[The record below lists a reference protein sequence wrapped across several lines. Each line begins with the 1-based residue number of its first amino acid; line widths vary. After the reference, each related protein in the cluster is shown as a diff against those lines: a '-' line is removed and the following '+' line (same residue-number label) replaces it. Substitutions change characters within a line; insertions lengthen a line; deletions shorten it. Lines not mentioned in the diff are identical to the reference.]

1 MDEKQRTK
9 ILGLGLGA
17 VVAVYSLRSTVDGMV
32 MKPIRDLQKKLVS
45 AEAESES
52 LQRQN
57 IQLQVAQRNLDDWKS
72 ISLPQDVDDA
82 QRLYREWV
90 FEVTRQC
97 GFSGSSFEVTP
108 GSRNSQKE
116 YRTVSVEVKKAET
129 DLQGLTRFLY
139 LFDQANM
146 LHRISAMKIDSSGA
160 QGNPSLLVSL
170 TAEGMSVDGGD
181 QKMELLPRSLL
192 LTKITEAATETKVA
206 PNELFPT
213 WTPFEPF
220 LIRVDRELLL
230 VEAVSETGWKVQ
242 RGAVG
247 TKPAV
252 HDENAIVELLPVAWD
267 RKEKTLATYAEF
279 LSGSPFVIPS
289 PPKTWNPRLAGVSD
303 KTIKPGEEVKFT
315 ARAESLNPE
324 LGEPQFAL
332 IDAVEGMTIDP
343 KSGEFQWTPAAA
355 VASGAYSATVQLT
368 QSSNPAVK
376 LDSKVTIT
384 IKSANAAPSLTLPES
399 AIVII
404 GREFTAT
411 ATATDDGPAESLKY
425 SLGSGSPEGLTVDS
439 ASGHVKWTPPRT
451 FVPGKYDV
459 EVLVTDAGEE
469 PKAASRKI
477 SLDVQD
483 DNAALTLLSAAVS
496 KDGVWSAWFRNK
508 GTGKTDRL
516 KLGEKLTVS
525 EINAEIVSVA
535 NRFITMKDAEGIWK
549 LSLGDS
555 VRDRKLIE
563 PAPKVES
570 PAEVPTDKPAETSAV
585 EPVTE
590 RPKEQPETAAA
601 KIGTMPTDSETGPA
615 EKPAEAETA
624 TEEAA
629 AGSLQVPPSM

>member
-1 MDEKQRTK
+1 MDEKQRIK

-32 MKPIRDLQKKLVS
+32 MKPIRDLQKKFAS
-45 AEAESES
+45 AEMESES
-52 LQRQN
+52 LQLQK

-72 ISLPQDVDDA
+72 TSLPQDVDDA

-90 FEVTRQC
+90 FELTRQC
-97 GFSGSSFEVTP
+97 GFSGPGFEVTP

-116 YRTVSVEVKKAET
+116 YHTVSVEVKKAET

-146 LHRISAMKIDSSGA
+146 LHRISAMKIDSTGA
-160 QGNPSLLVSL
+160 QGNPRLLVSM

-181 QKMELLPRSLL
+181 EKMELLPRSSLM
-192 LTKITEAATETKVA
+192 TRITETATETKVA
-206 PNELFPT
+206 PNELFPI
-213 WTPFEPF
+213 WDPFEPF

-230 VEAVSETGWKVQ
+230 VESVSESGWKVQ

-247 TKPAV
+247 TKPAA
-252 HDENAIVELLPVAWD
+252 HDANAIVELLPVAWD
-267 RKEKTLATYAEF
+267 RKDKTLAAYAPL

-289 PPKTWNPRLAGVSD
+289 PPKTWNPRLSGVVD
-303 KTIKPGEEVKFT
+303 KTIKPGEEIKFT

-324 LGEPQFAL
+324 LGEPQFAVR
-332 IDAVEGMTIDP
+332 DAAEGMTIDP
-343 KSGEFQWTPAAA
+343 KTGEFLWTPPKELAP
-355 VASGAYSATVQLT
+355 GKYSATVQLT
-368 QSSNPAVK
+368 QSGNPDVK
-376 LDSKVTIT
+376 LDSKMTIT
-384 IKSANAAPSLTLPES
+384 IKTDNTAPVLTLPES
-399 AIVII
+399 TIVII

-411 ATATDDGPAESLKY
+411 ATATDDGPVEALKF
-425 SLGSGSPEGLTVDS
+425 SLGTGSPEGLTVDA
-439 ASGHVKWTPPRT
+439 ASGQLTWTPPRT

-459 EVLVTDAGEE
+459 EVLVTDSGEE
-469 PKAASRKI
+469 PKSASRKI

-516 KLGEKLTVS
+516 KVGEKLHVS
-525 EINAEIVSVA
+525 EINAEVASVT
-535 NRFITMKDAEGIWK
+535 NRFITLKDAEGIWK

-563 PAPKVES
+563 PVLKSED
-570 PAEVPTDKPAETSAV
+570 PAAVPTET
-585 EPVTE
+585 
-590 RPKEQPETAAA
+590 
-601 KIGTMPTDSETGPA
+601 
-615 EKPAEAETA
+615 PAEASAGKPMPEDPKTPETTA
-624 TEEAA
+624 AESEAIPAASENPPTAKQTDTEKASEKAA
-629 AGSLQVPPSM
+629 AETLDVPSST

>member
-1 MDEKQRTK
+1 MDEKQRIK

-32 MKPIRDLQKKLVS
+32 MKPIRDLQKKLAS
-45 AEAESES
+45 AEVESES
-52 LQRQN
+52 LQRQK

-90 FEVTRQC
+90 FELTRQC

-116 YRTVSVEVKKAET
+116 YHTVSVEVKKAET

-146 LHRISAMKIDSSGA
+146 LHRISAMKIDSTGA
-160 QGNPSLLVSL
+160 QGNPRLMVSM
-170 TAEGMSVDGGD
+170 TAEGMSVEGGD
-181 QKMELLPRSLL
+181 QKMELLPRSALM
-192 LTKITEAATETKVA
+192 TKITETATETKVA
-206 PNELFPT
+206 ANELFPT
-213 WTPFEPF
+213 WDPFEPF

-230 VEAVSETGWKVQ
+230 VEAVSESGWKVQ

-247 TKPAV
+247 TKPAA
-252 HDENAIVELLPVAWD
+252 HEENAIVELLPVAWD
-267 RKEKTLATYAEF
+267 RKETTLAAYAPL
-279 LSGSPFVIPS
+279 LSASPFVIPS
-289 PPKTWNPRLAGVSD
+289 PPKTWNPRLAGVTD

-332 IDAVEGMTIDP
+332 TDAAEGMTIDS
-343 KSGEFQWTPAAA
+343 KTGEFLWTPQQELAAG
-355 VASGAYSATVQLT
+355 SYSATVQLT
-368 QSSNPAVK
+368 QNGNPNVK
-376 LDSKVTIT
+376 LDSKLKIT
-384 IKSANAAPSLTLPES
+384 IKSDNAAPALTLPES

-404 GREFTAT
+404 GREFTTT
-411 ATATDDGPAESLKY
+411 ATATDDGPVEALKY
-425 SLGSGSPEGLTVDS
+425 SLGTGSPEGLTVD
-439 ASGHVKWTPPRT
+439 AAGGQLKWTPPRT

-459 EVLVTDAGEE
+459 EVVVTDSGEE
-469 PKAASRKI
+469 PKSASRRI
-477 SLDVQD
+477 NLDVQD

-496 KDGVWSAWFRNK
+496 KDGVWTAWFRNK

-516 KLGEKLTVS
+516 KSGDQLNVS
-525 EINAEIVSVA
+525 EITAEIASVT
-535 NRFITMKDAEGIWK
+535 NRFITLKDAEGIWK

-563 PAPKVES
+563 PAPKPVNPEPLPTKEPAGP
-570 PAEVPTDKPAETSAV
+570 PAEEPNPAE
-585 EPVTE
+585 
-590 RPKEQPETAAA
+590 PKEQPETVAAETETSPA
-601 KIGTMPTDSETGPA
+601 ASKDSPA
-615 EKPAEAETA
+615 EKPAESKPSGGKSAAE
-624 TEEAA
+624 
-629 AGSLQVPPSM
+629 SLEVPPAT